1 MGASCEKG
9 EDRSV
14 VLKETWI
21 ILAHLPVGR
30 IQDTQRLSDISDVS
44 SYARVPAGRRIAV
57 RYWSEGASL
66 YYSIAY

>member
-21 ILAHLPVGR
+21 ILDHLPVGR
-30 IQDTQRLSDISDVS
+30 IQDTQRLQTSVMLVL
-44 SYARVPAGRRIAV
+44 ARVPAGRRIAV

>member
-21 ILAHLPVGR
+21 ILDHLPVVR
-30 IQDTQRLSDISDVS
+30 IQDTQRLQTSVMLVLTLEYQRDV
-44 SYARVPAGRRIAV
+44 G
-57 RYWSEGASL
+57 
-66 YYSIAY
+66 